1 MQKIPT
7 RSKGP
12 LSQDESLQQSPNSQN
27 TPFLADTSL
36 SSKNKES
43 KHSFVVRISEKER
56 LLINKLSNYSGE
68 TIVTIFTKSL
78 RLYRA
83 IAEAADE
90 GGSLVMVTEENGYF
104 LGREGFNHSR
114 LSSREM
120 KVRTLDYSPKT
131 TDKGLAVAIPPPGRD
146 TPNGNDILNGNDT
159 FIGQV
164 EPSPIGRKHSL
175 SDKVEISE
183 AIIAVRDQFANNNL
197 TPITL
202 NPLYITALK
211 GSKSKKITLTA
222 DASFSERL
230 QMLEKKTGLTKSLI
244 VRNSVQLYDFVKRKF
259 QEPGVKFFIGGKPIL
274 AI

>member
-1 MQKIPT
+1 MEKIMPLA
-7 RSKGP
+7 KGP
-12 LSQDESLQQSPNSQN
+12 LSQDESLQQSSNSQN

-43 KHSFVVRISEKER
+43 QCSFVVRISEKER

-68 TIVTIFTKSL
+68 PIVTIITKSL

-90 GGSLVMVTEENGYF
+90 GGSLVMVTEENGYS
-104 LGREGFNHSR
+104 LGSEGVNHSR

-120 KVRTLDYSPKT
+120 KVRTLDYSRKT
-131 TDKGLAVAIPPPGRD
+131 TDGGLAVAIPPPGSN
-146 TPNGNDILNGNDT
+146 TLNGNDT
-159 FIGQV
+159 LDGQV
-164 EPSPIGRKHSL
+164 EPSLIRRKHSL
-175 SDKVEISE
+175 SDKVGISE
-183 AIIAVRDQFANNNL
+183 VIIAVRDQFADNNL
-197 TPITL
+197 TPIIL
-202 NPLYITALK
+202 NPLYIAALK
-211 GSKSKKITLTA
+211 GSKSEKITLKAKSDT
-222 DASFSERL
+222 SFSERL
-230 QMLEKKTGLTKSLI
+230 QILEKKTGLNKSLI